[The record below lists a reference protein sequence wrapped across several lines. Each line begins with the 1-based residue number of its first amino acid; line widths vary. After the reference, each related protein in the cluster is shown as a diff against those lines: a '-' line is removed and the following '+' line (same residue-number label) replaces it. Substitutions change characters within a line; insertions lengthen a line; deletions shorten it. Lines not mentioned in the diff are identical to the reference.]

1 MGQRRFPQAASGQRM
16 APRGAAAAERGR
28 SWGRPAPSLRPRRAE
43 PRPGRAAAPAD
54 RVRGCGAAR
63 GNCASAR
70 PDREARA
77 RGRHSFGAY
86 VTASPRSAEL
96 SLGPRTLREWK
107 RSVSALKFQNASE
120 REVGAATTKV
130 SCFTITV
137 INTSI
142 ISAGVS
148 VILGDFSVCPRCL
161 C

>member
-1 MGQRRFPQAASGQRM
+1 M
-16 APRGAAAAERGR
+16 
-28 SWGRPAPSLRPRRAE
+28 
-43 PRPGRAAAPAD
+43 
-54 RVRGCGAAR
+54 
-63 GNCASAR
+63 
-70 PDREARA
+70 
-77 RGRHSFGAY
+77 
-86 VTASPRSAEL
+86 TASPRSAEL

-107 RSVSALKFQNASE
+107 RSVSARKFQNASE

-130 SCFTITV
+130 ICFTITV